1 MSREEQQNLV
11 IEFQGRQADIAEAC
25 VGCGACFDVCPI
37 TAPAGLDGADPE
49 FVTKG
54 VRAILKGEPAPAEAE
69 AWTKT
74 CVLSGECIDAC
85 EHGINPRLMLAMA
98 RMSLAGRDVADETR
112 RKSGQGSFRTMAD
125 GVKTLSQIQLTSEDL
140 SRLGQGPEP
149 TATNDGAAPPEI
161 LFYTGCNVLKTP
173 HIALLCLDVMD
184 ALGDRYQV
192 VGGPS
197 HCCGVLQYR
206 TGDYET
212 SARIATNSIEK
223 FAKTGAA
230 TVLSWCPTCQVQFGE
245 IGLPM
250 YEGTGHDKPFEMT
263 PFILYLADN
272 LERLRPHLTQPVKQR
287 VALHLHPGIRG
298 LPAAARH
305 ILDAV
310 PGIEVVDLGQPQIG
324 LMSNALSTLPEY
336 KKALQIAELTAAEA
350 AGVDALVAV
359 YHADHRE
366 LCAHERD
373 WPFRVINM
381 MELVAASMGIVRD
394 DYFKRLKIKQDV
406 DAVLDDCADM
416 LALHRISADKA
427 RPVIEKALL
436 GEQPVPLRGR

>member
-1 MSREEQQNLV
+1 MSVDDQQSLAM
-11 IEFQGRQADIAEAC
+11 EFRGRQADIAAAC
-25 VGCGACFDVCPI
+25 VSCGACFEVCPI
-37 TAPAGLDGADPE
+37 TGPAGLDRADAK
-49 FVTKG
+49 FVTEG
-54 VRAILKGEPAPAEAE
+54 VRAILRGDAAPAEAE
-69 AWTKT
+69 TWAKT
-74 CVLSGECIDAC
+74 CVLSGDCIEAC

-98 RMSLAGRDVADETR
+98 RMSLAERDVADETR
-112 RKSGQGSFRTMAD
+112 ITSGKGSFRTMAD
-125 GVKTLSQIQLTSEDL
+125 GVKTLSQVQLTSEDL
-140 SRLGQGPEP
+140 ARLGQGSAP
-149 TATNDGAAPPEI
+149 ATVKDGGTPDV

-173 HIALLCLDVMD
+173 HIALLCLDIMD
-184 ALGDRYQV
+184 VLGDRYQV

-212 SARIATNSIEK
+212 SAKIATNSIEK

-250 YEGTGHDKPFEMT
+250 YEGTGHEKPFEMT

-272 LERLRPHLTQPVKQR
+272 LDRLKPYLTQPVKQR

-298 LPAAARH
+298 LPAAARK

-310 PGIEVVDLGQPQIG
+310 PGVEVVDLDQPQIG
-324 LMSNALSTLPEY
+324 LMSNALATLPEY
-336 KKALQIAELTAAEA
+336 KKALQLAELTAAEA
-350 AGVDALVAV
+350 AGVDALAAV

-416 LALHRISADKA
+416 LALHRIPADKA
-427 RPVIEKALL
+427 RPIIEMALF
-436 GEQPVPLRGR
+436 GEQPVPLRGG